1 MVLVLATICCA
12 EEIQVKKV
20 GDLYSVPVRLN
31 DVLTVDFLIDTGASE
46 LCLPRELYSLL
57 KQSGTIK
64 EKHRLPS
71 ASVQVADG
79 SSQTLERVLIEK
91 VVLGNITLRDVKTI
105 VGGSGSP
112 LLLGQ
117 SVLSQLPNWKLDGVR
132 EVLQFSATQT
142 PPALASDPKLAFLEL
157 YSGFLQVKSL
167 INRAKYDTMKTG
179 SFSSHLIVAQEK
191 VEEYRGKA
199 EKLIEVGLPEKWQS
213 PISSLMKILERQS
226 SWLNTK
232 SGQQN
237 KTTSARLDAINKLID
252 EDFFG
257 MTKQLA
263 AIMQNDKELLE
274 SLCLVNGKYSEAMF
288 NAGDIFAGFSVFN
301 NSVSVV
307 FEGSSAWMAGMRNG
321 DAILEV
327 DGKDASLFDVQQRV
341 NQPGV
346 HKLRV
351 KDRDGIEKYFETET
365 VGYVPRDYRN
375 LVFFSIVNRGNTSIT
390 PAAFDFLF
398 EEMSQR
404 LRSSAGP
411 RDLVIVQWFKA
422 EEPEDSLP
430 EIVKNYRGDFFLS
443 IKCSDYEIRN
453 VARFGGGARMGVID
467 IDYELYSAKEKK
479 VVDKGSIKEKLDQL
493 RNDPKGTETF
503 SVLKSRVGEEL
514 MKRIAGKVSL

>member
-167 INRAKYDTMKTG
+167 INRNL
-179 SFSSHLIVAQEK
+179 S
-191 VEEYRGKA
+191 RG
-199 EKLIEVGLPEKWQS
+199 VRQ
-213 PISSLMKILERQS
+213 IL
-226 SWLNTK
+226 
-232 SGQQN
+232 
-237 KTTSARLDAINKLID
+237 
-252 EDFFG
+252 
-257 MTKQLA
+257 
-263 AIMQNDKELLE
+263 
-274 SLCLVNGKYSEAMF
+274 
-288 NAGDIFAGFSVFN
+288 
-301 NSVSVV
+301 
-307 FEGSSAWMAGMRNG
+307 
-321 DAILEV
+321 
-327 DGKDASLFDVQQRV
+327 AS
-341 NQPGV
+341 
-346 HKLRV
+346 
-351 KDRDGIEKYFETET
+351 I
-365 VGYVPRDYRN
+365 
-375 LVFFSIVNRGNTSIT
+375 
-390 PAAFDFLF
+390 
-398 EEMSQR
+398 
-404 LRSSAGP
+404 
-411 RDLVIVQWFKA
+411 
-422 EEPEDSLP
+422 
-430 EIVKNYRGDFFLS
+430 
-443 IKCSDYEIRN
+443 
-453 VARFGGGARMGVID
+453 
-467 IDYELYSAKEKK
+467 
-479 VVDKGSIKEKLDQL
+479 
-493 RNDPKGTETF
+493 
-503 SVLKSRVGEEL
+503 
-514 MKRIAGKVSL
+514 